1 MDRIELWLWE
11 FTDEFGKRR
20 TSRWRMS
27 EENARLYKDAVRVP
41 GSMEIR
47 TPVTSSTSIF
57 QRSPKKR
64 EDGQ

>member
-47 TPVTSSTSIF
+47 TPASSTSSF
-57 QRSPKKR
+57 MQWPKKR